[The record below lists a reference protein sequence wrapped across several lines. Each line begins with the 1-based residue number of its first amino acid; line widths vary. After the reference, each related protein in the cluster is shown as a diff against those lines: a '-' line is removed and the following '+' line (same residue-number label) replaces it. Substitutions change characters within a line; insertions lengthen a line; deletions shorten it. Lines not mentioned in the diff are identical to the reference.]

1 MSEEEKLI
9 EINSNEL
16 IFDIDSYLKYKKLE
30 NDDEIK
36 IDNNIEIK
44 NISNKKIF
52 ISIKSNKHEF
62 YKLNVTKKVL
72 LNDESYKFIIKFK
85 IHLNDL

>member
-44 NISNKKIF
+44 NISNKKNF
-52 ISIKSNKHEF
+52 ISIK
-62 YKLNVTKKVL
+62 
-72 LNDESYKFIIKFK
+72 
-85 IHLNDL
+85 